1 MCERK
6 LRVPRRRCAR
16 PAASLTSVFTHTLS
30 SSSFF
35 SADGQPFLRSLGL
48 RSSGLTVF
56 AASCLRI
63 MLLSSACSPMLLRT
77 VPCNP
82 VYAATGVHCSLFS
95 HAAPKSRTVVM
106 RALSPCNV
114 SIDWFWCGV
123 FMVEHIVGRW
133 FFGVCT
139 CGRGLRVKLHS
150 VCGRCRYSSCVS
162 VPAHYQILMDAH
174 GLAMAF
180 DLWALVF
187 HMLRAHAWQV
197 A

>member
-1 MCERK
+1 M
-6 LRVPRRRCAR
+6 
-16 PAASLTSVFTHTLS
+16 ASLS
-30 SSSFF
+30 S
-35 SADGQPFLRSLGL
+35 ALLGL

-82 VYAATGVHCSLFS
+82 VYASDGSPLQSIQPRSPQVTNSG
-95 HAAPKSRTVVM
+95 HA
-106 RALSPCNV
+106 SPLPLILLPSSSWISNV
-114 SIDWFWCGV
+114 SIDLFWCGV

-139 CGRGLRVKLHS
+139 CGRGLQVKLHS

>member
-16 PAASLTSVFTHTLS
+16 PAASLTSVFTRALS
-30 SSSFF
+30 FSSFF

-77 VPCNP
+77 VRCNP

-106 RALSPCNV
+106 RALSPSSYFHHHLGSVMCR
-114 SIDWFWCGV
+114 SIG
-123 FMVEHIVGRW
+123 
-133 FFGVCT
+133 FGV
-139 CGRGLRVKLHS
+139 V
-150 VCGRCRYSSCVS
+150 SSWLS
-162 VPAHYQILMDAH
+162 ISWD
-174 GLAMAF
+174 GGF
-180 DLWALVF
+180 LVF
-187 HMLRAHAWQV
+187 VHVDAGYE
-197 A
+197 